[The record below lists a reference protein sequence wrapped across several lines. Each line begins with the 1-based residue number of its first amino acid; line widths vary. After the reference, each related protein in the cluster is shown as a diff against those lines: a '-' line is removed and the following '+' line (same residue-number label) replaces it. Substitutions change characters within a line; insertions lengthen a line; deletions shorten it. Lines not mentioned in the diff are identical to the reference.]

1 MYPLTGYRV
10 LVQLYE
16 SANSLVYRGVRE
28 RDNQPVILKV
38 LKHNYPSPAE
48 LTRYKQEYDITR
60 SLNQDGIIKAYGLEP
75 YQNTLVMYLED
86 FGGQSLATLKQQ
98 YPATL
103 EDFLEMA
110 IKMTTALGEIHAANI
125 IHKDINPANIVYNL
139 NTQQLKIIDF
149 GISTR
154 LSRENPSLSNLNSL
168 EGTLAYISPE
178 QTGRMNRSLDYRTDF
193 YSLGVTFYELLTGQL
208 PFITEDVLELV
219 HCHIAK
225 PPIPPH
231 LMRAGEYCPKAISDI
246 VIKLMAKT
254 AEERY
259 QSAWGLKADLEECL
273 KQLRKTGRIS
283 DFLLGTQE
291 ACDRFQIS
299 QKLYGREQDVETLL
313 QAFERVTT
321 GQSEFLLVAGYS
333 GIGKSSLVQEI
344 YKPITA
350 NRGYF
355 ISGKYD
361 QYQRN
366 IPYSA
371 IIQAFQELTQQLLTE
386 SDVNLAAWKEKIL
399 RAVGVN
405 GRVIIEII
413 PEVELIIGK
422 QPPLLDLA
430 PAEVQKRFNLVFQD
444 FIKVFTNPA
453 HPLAI
458 FLDDLQWADGA
469 SLKLIELLL
478 TSSDTGLFLIGAY
491 RNNEVSAA
499 HPLRSSLEN
508 LQKEGVRIQEIIL
521 KPLEL
526 ATVNQWLAD
535 TLKSSPETTR
545 NLAELIHGK
554 TGGNPFFIT
563 EFLQALY
570 TENLL
575 NCDYNQKRWIWDV
588 NQVKKRNFTDN
599 VVELMVAK
607 IEKLSSKTQEGLK
620 LAACIGNQF
629 ELNSL
634 AVIWET
640 SARETALNLQEAV
653 TEGLIQPLGDEYKT
667 ILLEPLENE
676 KVKFEQLE
684 VEYQFGH
691 DRIQQAA
698 YSLIPDELKQRV
710 HLRIGQLLLQNTP
723 ESEIEDKIF
732 DIVNQLNDGSELV
745 NNQEERDKIAELN
758 LIAGQKAKSSTAYQ
772 PALMYLQQGLKWLGT
787 DGWKMQYETALA
799 LNVEAAEAAYLYGQ
813 FEEMET
819 LVSAVV
825 QNAKEVLDQV
835 KAYEVKIQSYI
846 AQRKLREAI
855 DIALDILKLLGVR
868 LPKNPNKFDVLL
880 GLVKT
885 KLRLA
890 GKPIENLLALPEMTA
905 PDKKA
910 AMRILNS
917 IVSATYFIAPSL
929 MPLLTF
935 KGVSLS
941 VKYGNSFLAPARYAG
956 YGIIL
961 CGFFGDIESGYRYGN
976 LALRVLKQLN
986 IRNVE
991 VRTVFAVNWFIKHW
1005 REHPRQTLQSLL
1017 DSYSTGLE
1025 ILELEYAGYCA
1036 ITYCYYSYFI
1046 GQELVCLER
1055 EIAKY
1060 RAVLQKLNQTQT
1072 LLLINQTW
1080 QLVLNLIGKSQNPYF
1095 LIGEAYNESETL
1107 KLDIEV
1113 HNTLSILILYIY
1125 KLILCYLFEQE
1136 QEAMENSALAEKFLH
1151 GGIGAPTV
1159 PIFNFYDSL
1168 TRLRVYPSSPKSQQ
1182 KRLYRKV
1189 QSNQKKMKKWSRY
1202 APMNYLHKFYLVEA
1216 ERYRILGKVK
1226 QAIDYYDRAIALAK
1240 ENQYIQEEALA
1251 YELAAKFYLS
1261 QDKELIARTY
1271 MQEAHYRYSRWG
1283 AIAKVKDLE
1292 TRYPELLQKSQ
1303 SSFRTSGNSKIS
1315 VTSTSGSQSSETL
1328 DLATVIKASQAI
1340 SGEIILEQLL
1350 IKLMKILLENTGAQ
1364 TGYLIFEQESKLT
1377 IQASGTIEADSITV
1391 LQSLPLETR
1400 VPISI
1405 INYVTRSRESVICNH
1420 ASTESKFNAD
1430 AYIQQHQTK
1439 SILCTPVVNQGKLIS
1454 IVYLENNS
1462 TVGAFT
1468 PQRIEVVNV
1477 LSSQAAI
1484 SIENAKLYTELRQ
1497 LNQAFERFV
1506 PSEFLQFLNKK
1517 SIVDVQLGDQI
1528 EQEMSVL
1535 FSDIRNFTTLSEQMN
1550 PEENFKFINSYLS
1563 HISPVIREHQ
1573 GFIDKYIGDAIM
1585 ALFSGGADNAV
1596 KAGIAML
1603 NKLAEYNHYRTNSGY
1618 KPISIGIGISTG
1630 CLMLGTVG
1638 EPNRLDATVISDA
1651 VNLASRT
1658 EGLTKNYGISF
1669 LITDKTFNRLQNP
1682 TNYAIRRIDQV
1693 KVKGKSEYV
1702 TFYEVFD
1709 ADPPELKAAK
1719 LAMLPTFNEAI
1730 SFYLLKDYAAAA
1742 ECLAICEQT
1751 CPNDTVVQIYLER
1764 CQKCLS

>member
-16 SANSLVYRGVRE
+16 SANSLVYRGIRE

-110 IKMTTALGEIHAANI
+110 IKMTTALGDIHAANI

-139 NTQQLKIIDF
+139 DTQQLKIIDF

-154 LSRENPSLSNLNSL
+154 LSRENPSLTNLNSL

-273 KQLRKTGRIS
+273 KQLRDTGGIS

-321 GQSEFLLVAGYS
+321 GESEFLLVAGYS

-350 NRGYF
+350 KRGYF

-386 SDVNLAAWKEKIL
+386 SDAKLAEWKEKIL

-405 GRVIIEII
+405 GRVIIDII
-413 PEVELIIGK
+413 PEVELIIGE

-430 PAEVQKRFNLVFQD
+430 SAEVQKRFNLVFQD

-491 RNNEVSAA
+491 RDNEVSAA
-499 HPLRSSLEN
+499 HPLRSSLQN

-526 ATVNQWLAD
+526 GTVNQWLAD

-599 VVELMVAK
+599 VVALMVAK
-607 IEKLSSKTQEGLK
+607 IEKLPSKTQEGLK

-629 ELNSL
+629 ELNTL

-676 KVKFEQLE
+676 KTQLGQLE

-698 YSLIPDELKQRV
+698 YSLIPNELKQRV

-723 ESEIEDKIF
+723 ESQIEDKIF
-732 DIVNQLNDGSELV
+732 NIVNQLNHGSELV
-745 NNQEERDKIAELN
+745 TNQQQRDKIAELN

-772 PALMYLQQGLKWLGT
+772 PALMYLQQGLVWLRK
-787 DGWKMQYETALA
+787 DGWQRQYETALT
-799 LNVEAAEAAYLYGQ
+799 LNVEAAEAAYLCGK
-813 FEEMET
+813 FEEMEG
-819 LVSAVV
+819 LVTAVL
-825 QNAKEVLDQV
+825 QNSKEVLDQV
-835 KAYEVKIQSYI
+835 KAYEVKIHACI

-868 LPKNPNKFDVLL
+868 LPKNPNKFDVIL
-880 GLVKT
+880 GLVRT

-890 GKPIENLLALPEMTA
+890 GKPIENLLALPEMTD
-905 PDKKA
+905 PYKKA

-986 IRNVE
+986 IRNV
-991 VRTVFAVNWFIKHW
+991 
-1005 REHPRQTLQSLL
+1005 
-1017 DSYSTGLE
+1017 
-1025 ILELEYAGYCA
+1025 
-1036 ITYCYYSYFI
+1036 
-1046 GQELVCLER
+1046 
-1055 EIAKY
+1055 
-1060 RAVLQKLNQTQT
+1060 
-1072 LLLINQTW
+1072 
-1080 QLVLNLIGKSQNPYF
+1080 
-1095 LIGEAYNESETL
+1095 
-1107 KLDIEV
+1107 
-1113 HNTLSILILYIY
+1113 
-1125 KLILCYLFEQE
+1125 
-1136 QEAMENSALAEKFLH
+1136 
-1151 GGIGAPTV
+1151 
-1159 PIFNFYDSL
+1159 
-1168 TRLRVYPSSPKSQQ
+1168 
-1182 KRLYRKV
+1182 
-1189 QSNQKKMKKWSRY
+1189 
-1202 APMNYLHKFYLVEA
+1202 
-1216 ERYRILGKVK
+1216 
-1226 QAIDYYDRAIALAK
+1226 
-1240 ENQYIQEEALA
+1240 
-1251 YELAAKFYLS
+1251 
-1261 QDKELIARTY
+1261 
-1271 MQEAHYRYSRWG
+1271 
-1283 AIAKVKDLE
+1283 
-1292 TRYPELLQKSQ
+1292 
-1303 SSFRTSGNSKIS
+1303 
-1315 VTSTSGSQSSETL
+1315 
-1328 DLATVIKASQAI
+1328 
-1340 SGEIILEQLL
+1340 
-1350 IKLMKILLENTGAQ
+1350 
-1364 TGYLIFEQESKLT
+1364 
-1377 IQASGTIEADSITV
+1377 
-1391 LQSLPLETR
+1391 
-1400 VPISI
+1400 
-1405 INYVTRSRESVICNH
+1405 
-1420 ASTESKFNAD
+1420 
-1430 AYIQQHQTK
+1430 
-1439 SILCTPVVNQGKLIS
+1439 
-1454 IVYLENNS
+1454 
-1462 TVGAFT
+1462 
-1468 PQRIEVVNV
+1468 
-1477 LSSQAAI
+1477 
-1484 SIENAKLYTELRQ
+1484 
-1497 LNQAFERFV
+1497 
-1506 PSEFLQFLNKK
+1506 
-1517 SIVDVQLGDQI
+1517 
-1528 EQEMSVL
+1528 
-1535 FSDIRNFTTLSEQMN
+1535 
-1550 PEENFKFINSYLS
+1550 
-1563 HISPVIREHQ
+1563 
-1573 GFIDKYIGDAIM
+1573 
-1585 ALFSGGADNAV
+1585 
-1596 KAGIAML
+1596 
-1603 NKLAEYNHYRTNSGY
+1603 
-1618 KPISIGIGISTG
+1618 
-1630 CLMLGTVG
+1630 
-1638 EPNRLDATVISDA
+1638 
-1651 VNLASRT
+1651 
-1658 EGLTKNYGISF
+1658 
-1669 LITDKTFNRLQNP
+1669 
-1682 TNYAIRRIDQV
+1682 
-1693 KVKGKSEYV
+1693 
-1702 TFYEVFD
+1702 
-1709 ADPPELKAAK
+1709 
-1719 LAMLPTFNEAI
+1719 
-1730 SFYLLKDYAAAA
+1730 
-1742 ECLAICEQT
+1742 
-1751 CPNDTVVQIYLER
+1751 
-1764 CQKCLS
+1764 